1 MNGREI
7 RIRDTRPQAPSRTQP
22 NPNRASIVR
31 LFYLHVFYHTNVAW
45 WKSSLFRKA
54 WVTFFFF
61 ITSLGWFKIPSPFF
75 LYILNLF
82 HIAHFSW
89 IPKIGY
95 SSAMR
100 THLENCS
107 HFLDF
112 TIVQTPLDVK
122 DDWALS
128 SKCGGF
134 LWSYPFN
141 SRCNPLPI
149 CIIIRKETVNWMY
162 FNTINV
168 KNGSLSVS

>member
-1 MNGREI
+1 MEGKSEYGISDPKPPHAR
-7 RIRDTRPQAPSRTQP
+7 
-22 NPNRASIVR
+22 NPIPMGLQSSGCFISM
-31 LFYLHVFYHTNVAW
+31 FFYHTNVAW

-54 WVTFFFF
+54 WVTFSFFN
-61 ITSLGWFKIPSPFF
+61 TSLGWFTIPSPFF
-75 LYILNLF
+75 LYNLNLF
-82 HIAHFSW
+82 RIAHFSW
-89 IPKIGY
+89 IRKIGH
-95 SSAMR
+95 SFAMR